1 MRPITLLP
9 ALALLVLAACN
20 QGNGAEPP
28 RWAEVEAL
36 VKRQDYAA
44 AYTALEAMQES
55 GRPDAE
61 LILRLA
67 EVRRLQGE
75 PVKAILILREA
86 VAADPEAKQL
96 VVPLASLYLEVAEV
110 QLARE
115 TLEAARARGVS
126 SPEFALLLGQT
137 YGRLDELELAL
148 REFDAALELGA
159 KRHVVLYNKALVL
172 GQQKKHAEAI
182 RALEEVVEA
191 KSDWAAARRE
201 LARAILDS
209 LPKDRAQ
216 IDRALDLLVGAQADL
231 PEDWRLQESIGDAWL
246 LLGDYDASIQAYT
259 EALRLGRNPKS
270 VEDRYRVAVTKKRE
284 LDSAAVPPPAKN

>member
-1 MRPITLLP
+1 MRLIHLLP
-9 ALALLVLAACN
+9 ALALLALAACN
-20 QGNGAEPP
+20 RAEPP

-36 VKRQDYAA
+36 VKRKDYAA
-44 AYTALEAMQES
+44 AYAALEAMRVPD
-55 GRPDAE
+55 RPDAE

-75 PVKAILILREA
+75 SVKAILILREA

-96 VVPLASLYLEVAEV
+96 VVPLASLYLEVGEI
-110 QLARE
+110 QPARE

-137 YGRLDELELAL
+137 YGRLDELDLAL
-148 REFDAALELGA
+148 REFDVALELGA
-159 KRHVVLYNKALVL
+159 KKYVVLYNKALVL

-216 IDRALDLLVGAQADL
+216 IDRALDLLMGAQADL
-231 PEDWRLQESIGDAWL
+231 PEDWRLQETMGDAWL

-270 VEDRYRVAVTKKRE
+270 VEDRYRIAVTKKRE
-284 LDSAAVPPPAKN
+284 LESAAVPPPEKR